1 MGVNMK
7 LISIV
12 IPFYNAEKYIT
23 DCIIS
28 IQSQSYSDFEVI
40 FVNDGSSDKSE
51 EIVRDFMERD
61 KRIKYF
67 YQKKSG
73 VGKARNY
80 VPLFSIFATENES
93 LNCKLK

>member
-1 MGVNMK
+1 MK

-12 IPFYNAEKYIT
+12 IPFYNAEKYIA

-40 FVNDGSSDKSE
+40 FVNDGSFDKSE
-51 EIVRDFMERD
+51 EIVRDFMEHD

-67 YQKKSG
+67 LSKKIRCWKS
-73 VGKARNY
+73 
-80 VPLFSIFATENES
+80 
-93 LNCKLK
+93 

>member
-67 YQKKSG
+67 YQKSQ
-73 VGKARNY
+73 V
-80 VPLFSIFATENES
+80 LE
-93 LNCKLK
+93 KLEIMELTIVVVNI

>member
-12 IPFYNAEKYIT
+12 IPFYNAEKYIA

-40 FVNDGSSDKSE
+40 LM
-51 EIVRDFMERD
+51 MEALTRA
-61 KRIKYF
+61 KR
-67 YQKKSG
+67 
-73 VGKARNY
+73 
-80 VPLFSIFATENES
+80 
-93 LNCKLK
+93 

>member
-40 FVNDGSSDKSE
+40 FVND
-51 EIVRDFMERD
+51 
-61 KRIKYF
+61 
-67 YQKKSG
+67 
-73 VGKARNY
+73 
-80 VPLFSIFATENES
+80 
-93 LNCKLK
+93 

>member
-1 MGVNMK
+1 MK

-28 IQSQSYSDFEVI
+28 LQSQSYSDFEVI
-40 FVNDGSSDKSE
+40 FGNDGSSDKSE

-67 YQKKSG
+67 SY
-73 VGKARNY
+73 
-80 VPLFSIFATENES
+80 F
-93 LNCKLK
+93 